1 MADTFLL
8 TNVNSIRCL
17 SVHAI
22 CEGGGISQSA
32 EEYSARSVDAAVE
45 GDAVFAGDLF
55 GSSQV
60 RRYFSAPAAGLACIR
75 FVDQQ
80 RLGAGLPR
88 FPQQEPLETV
98 VSKGEERAYALA
110 SELSPPSPGHVLGFE
125 GGQQDQVE
133 PVDQEPCRLVVEFLN
148 EVLDAVA
155 HSLGGFS
162 HVGAFAPWSFGGPAD
177 KVVEVL
183 TEPLDSAEGAP
194 ADMAGVG
201 FGVPGHEGPDAG
213 VEGGYAGLAAV
224 WYVFNIAAGW
234 GGD

>member
-1 MADTFLL
+1 MSKPPRPGSTVQAGCPRNSISNGFPTGATTWLSDTFLL

-32 EEYSARSVDAAVE
+32 EEYSARSVDVAVE

-98 VSKGEERAYALA
+98 VSKGID
-110 SELSPPSPGHVLGFE
+110 SPLSSCRGPSP
-125 GGQQDQVE
+125 
-133 PVDQEPCRLVVEFLN
+133 
-148 EVLDAVA
+148 
-155 HSLGGFS
+155 
-162 HVGAFAPWSFGGPAD
+162 
-177 KVVEVL
+177 
-183 TEPLDSAEGAP
+183 
-194 ADMAGVG
+194 
-201 FGVPGHEGPDAG
+201 
-213 VEGGYAGLAAV
+213 
-224 WYVFNIAAGW
+224 IAIQ
-234 GGD
+234 